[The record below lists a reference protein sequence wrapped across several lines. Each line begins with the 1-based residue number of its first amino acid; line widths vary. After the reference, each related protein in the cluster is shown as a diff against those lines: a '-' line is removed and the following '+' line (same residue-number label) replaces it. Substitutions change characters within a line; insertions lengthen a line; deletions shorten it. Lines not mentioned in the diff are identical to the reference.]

1 MALKLKTGHII
12 IAAGVIIVALG
23 VAAAL
28 FMMQNRSDEYTR
40 RTLSETK
47 ANTPASVAVC
57 MAKRDNPDLQISST
71 DQTDI
76 FNSVVTSI
84 TDVPAGTDVNVYVG
98 AYDGTTT
105 SGSIVYVGDYGSYN
119 FTASKNTS
127 SQSTGINWTVKTFVA
142 CK

>member
-28 FMMQNRSDEYTR
+28 FMMQNQSDEYTR

-84 TDVPAGTDVNVYVG
+84 TDVPAGTDVSVYVG

-105 SGSIVYVGDYGSYN
+105 SGSIVYAGDYGSYN